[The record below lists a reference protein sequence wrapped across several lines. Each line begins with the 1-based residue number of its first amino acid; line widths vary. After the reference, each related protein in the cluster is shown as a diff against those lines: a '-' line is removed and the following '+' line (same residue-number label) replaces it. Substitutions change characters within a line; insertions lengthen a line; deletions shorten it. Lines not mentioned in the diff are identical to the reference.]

1 VLLVVHHA
9 FHSTTSRG
17 LSLAE
22 IGHHRLRDSPFAG
35 RGQIGRNTLAAVIA
49 RRCGKPRVAVAALL
63 AAVAAA
69 ATGCGTASAYA
80 DPPVT
85 GGTHAPAAAAAA
97 PAAAPAAAA
106 ATPLPLAGDT
116 VGIDPGHNGRNYT
129 APSFLYRQVWNG
141 RTLEDCDT
149 TGTATDGGYTE
160 ALFNFRVA
168 GYLRADL
175 VRDGARVVMTRMS
188 NNGIGPCV
196 TQRAAII
203 NASHADVA
211 VDIHADGAPSWGRG
225 FTVLEP
231 VADGPNDGVIASS
244 ARLAADVRAAM
255 LDGTAMPVSNY
266 DGQDGTKLRDDLA
279 GLNLTTVPKIL
290 IEVGNMKNPADAAL
304 LTSAAFQQQVAAVL
318 LRAIVMF
325 LR

>member
-17 LSLAE
+17 LTLAE

-35 RGQIGRNTLAAVIA
+35 RGQIGRITLAAVIA
-49 RRCGKPRVAVAALL
+49 RPRGKPRVAAAALL

-69 ATGCGTASAYA
+69 ATGCGTASAYG

-85 GGTHAPAAAAAA
+85 GTHAPAAAAAA
-97 PAAAPAAAA
+97 AAAAATA
-106 ATPLPLAGDT
+106 ATPLPLAGET

-129 APSFLYRQVWNG
+129 DPSFLDRQVWNG
-141 RTLEDCDT
+141 RMTEDCDT

-160 ALFNFRVA
+160 ALFNFQVA

-175 VRDGARVVMTRMS
+175 VRDGARVVMTRTS
-188 NNGIGPCV
+188 NDGIGPCV
-196 TQRAAII
+196 NQRAAII

-231 VADGPNDGVIASS
+231 VADGPNDGVIGSS

-255 LDGTAMPVSNY
+255 LTGTAMPVSNY
-266 DGQDGTKLRDDLA
+266 DGKDGTNLRDDLA

-290 IEVGNMKNPADAAL
+290 IEVGNMKNPADAAM

>member
-1 VLLVVHHA
+1 M
-9 FHSTTSRG
+9 
-17 LSLAE
+17 
-22 IGHHRLRDSPFAG
+22 
-35 RGQIGRNTLAAVIA
+35 IA
-49 RRCGKPRVAVAALL
+49 RTRGKPRVAAAALL

-97 PAAAPAAAA
+97 AAA
-106 ATPLPLAGDT
+106 ATPLPLAGET
-116 VGIDPGHNGRNYT
+116 VGIDPGHNGRNY
-129 APSFLYRQVWNG
+129 ANPSFLDRQVWNG
-141 RTLEDCDT
+141 RTMEDCDT

-175 VRDGARVVMTRMS
+175 IKDGARVVMTRTG

-196 TQRAAII
+196 NQRAAII
-203 NASHADVA
+203 NASHAGVA

-255 LDGTAMPVSNY
+255 LTGTAMPVSNY
-266 DGQDGTKLRDDLA
+266 DGTDGTKLRDDLA

-290 IEVGNMKNPADAAL
+290 VEVGNMKNPADAAM

>member
-9 FHSTTSRG
+9 FHSTTRRG
-17 LSLAE
+17 LTLAE
-22 IGHHRLRDSPFAG
+22 IGHHRLRDSLFAG
-35 RGQIGRNTLAAVIA
+35 RGQTGRNTLAAVVA
-49 RRCGKPRVAVAALL
+49 RPRGKAHVAVAALL

-80 DPPVT
+80 DPPVAA
-85 GGTHAPAAAAAA
+85 GTRAPAAAAAA
-97 PAAAPAAAA
+97 P
-106 ATPLPLAGDT
+106 LPLAGKV

-129 APSFLYRQVWNG
+129 DPSYLDHQVWNG
-141 RTLEDCDT
+141 REQEDCDT
-149 TGTATDGGYTE
+149 AGTATNGGYTE
-160 ALFNFRVA
+160 ALFNFQVA

-175 VRDGARVVMTRMS
+175 IQDGARVVITRTT
-188 NNGIGPCV
+188 NDGIGPCV
-196 TQRAAII
+196 NQRAAII
-203 NASHADVA
+203 NASHANVA

-255 LDGTAMPVSNY
+255 LVGTAMPVSNY
-266 DGQDGTKLRDDLA
+266 DGKDGTKLRDDLA

-290 IEVGNMKNPADAAL
+290 IEVGYMKNPADAAM

>member
-17 LSLAE
+17 LTLAE

-35 RGQIGRNTLAAVIA
+35 HGQIGRITLAAVIA
-49 RRCGKPRVAVAALL
+49 RPRGKPSAAVVALL

-85 GGTHAPAAAAAA
+85 GGTHAPAATATAAAV
-97 PAAAPAAAA
+97 AAAAAA
-106 ATPLPLAGDT
+106 ATPLPLAGET

-129 APSFLYRQVWNG
+129 DPSFLGRQVWNG
-141 RTLEDCDT
+141 RTPEDCDT

-160 ALFNFRVA
+160 ALFNFQVA

-175 VRDGARVVMTRMS
+175 VRDGARVVMTRTS

-255 LDGTAMPVSNY
+255 LSGTAMPVSNY
-266 DGQDGTKLRDDLA
+266 DGEDGTKLRDDLA

-290 IEVGNMKNPADAAL
+290 IEVGNMKNPADAAM

>member
-1 VLLVVHHA
+1 MVA
-9 FHSTTSRG
+9 RPRG
-17 LSLAE
+17 KA
-22 IGHHRLRDSPFAG
+22 H
-35 RGQIGRNTLAAVIA
+35 
-49 RRCGKPRVAVAALL
+49 VAVAALL

-80 DPPVT
+80 DPPVAA
-85 GGTHAPAAAAAA
+85 GTRAPAAAAAA
-97 PAAAPAAAA
+97 PQ
-106 ATPLPLAGDT
+106 PLAGKV

-129 APSFLYRQVWNG
+129 DPSYLDHQVWNG
-141 RTLEDCDT
+141 REQEDCDT
-149 TGTATDGGYTE
+149 AGTATNGGYTE
-160 ALFNFRVA
+160 ALFNFQVA

-175 VRDGARVVMTRMS
+175 IQDGARVVITRTT
-188 NNGIGPCV
+188 NDGIGPCV
-196 TQRAAII
+196 NQRAAII
-203 NASHADVA
+203 NASHANVA

-255 LDGTAMPVSNY
+255 LVGTAMPVSNY
-266 DGQDGTKLRDDLA
+266 DGKDGTKLRDDLA

-290 IEVGNMKNPADAAL
+290 IEVGNMKNPADAAM

>member
-9 FHSTTSRG
+9 FHSTTRRG
-17 LSLAE
+17 LTLAE
-22 IGHHRLRDSPFAG
+22 IGHHRLRDSLFAG
-35 RGQIGRNTLAAVIA
+35 RGQTGRNTLAAVVA
-49 RRCGKPRVAVAALL
+49 RPRGKAHVAVAALL

-80 DPPVT
+80 DPPVAA
-85 GGTHAPAAAAAA
+85 GTRAPAAAAAA
-97 PAAAPAAAA
+97 P
-106 ATPLPLAGDT
+106 LPLAGKV

-129 APSFLYRQVWNG
+129 DPSYLDHQVWNG
-141 RTLEDCDT
+141 REQEDCDT
-149 TGTATDGGYTE
+149 AGTATNGGYTE
-160 ALFNFRVA
+160 ALFNFQVA

-175 VRDGARVVMTRMS
+175 IQDGARVVITRTT
-188 NNGIGPCV
+188 NDGIGPCV
-196 TQRAAII
+196 NQRAAII
-203 NASHADVA
+203 NASHANVA

-255 LDGTAMPVSNY
+255 LVGTAMPVSNY
-266 DGQDGTKLRDDLA
+266 DGKDGTKLRDDLA

-290 IEVGNMKNPADAAL
+290 IEVGNMKNPADAAM

>member
-1 VLLVVHHA
+1 M
-9 FHSTTSRG
+9 FHSTTRRG
-17 LSLAE
+17 LTLAE
-22 IGHHRLRDSPFAG
+22 IGHHRLRDSLFAG
-35 RGQIGRNTLAAVIA
+35 RGQTGRITLAAVVA
-49 RRCGKPRVAVAALL
+49 RPRGKARVAVAALL

-69 ATGCGTASAYA
+69 AAGCGTASAYG
-80 DPPVT
+80 DPPVAA
-85 GGTHAPAAAAAA
+85 GTRAPAAAAAA
-97 PAAAPAAAA
+97 P
-106 ATPLPLAGDT
+106 LPLAGEI

-129 APSFLYRQVWNG
+129 DPSFLDHQVWNG
-141 RTLEDCDT
+141 REQEDCDT

-160 ALFNFRVA
+160 ALFNFQVA

-175 VRDGARVVMTRMS
+175 IKDGARVVMTRTA
-188 NNGIGPCV
+188 NDGIGPCV
-196 TQRAAII
+196 NQRAAII
-203 NASHADVA
+203 NASHANVA

-255 LDGTAMPVSNY
+255 LEYTAMPVSNY
-266 DGQDGTKLRDDLA
+266 DGKDGTQVRDDLA

-290 IEVGNMKNPADAAL
+290 IEAGNMKNPADAAM

>member
-1 VLLVVHHA
+1 MI
-9 FHSTTSRG
+9 
-17 LSLAE
+17 LAE
-22 IGHHRLRDSPFAG
+22 IGHHRLRDSLFAG
-35 RGQIGRNTLAAVIA
+35 RGQIGRITLAAVIA
-49 RRCGKPRVAVAALL
+49 RPRGKTRVAVAALL

-80 DPPVT
+80 GPPAT
-85 GGTHAPAAAAAA
+85 ASAPV
-97 PAAAPAAAA
+97 PV
-106 ATPLPLAGDT
+106 ATSPPLSLPLAGQT

-129 APSFLYRQVWNG
+129 DPSYLDRQVWNG
-141 RTLEDCDT
+141 REQEDCDT
-149 TGTATDGGYTE
+149 TGTATDGGYAE
-160 ALFNFRVA
+160 ALFNFQVA
-168 GYLRADL
+168 GYLRAGL
-175 VRDGARVVMTRMS
+175 IRDGARVVMTRTS
-188 NNGIGPCV
+188 NDGIGPCV
-196 TQRAAII
+196 DRRAAII
-203 NASHADVA
+203 NASRADVA
-211 VDIHADGAPSWGRG
+211 IDIHADGALPGRRG

-255 LDGTAMPVSNY
+255 LAGTAMPVSNY
-266 DGQDGTKLRDDLA
+266 DGKDGTKLRDDLA

-290 IEVGNMKNPADAAL
+290 IEVGNMKNPADAEM

>member
-17 LSLAE
+17 LTLAE
-22 IGHHRLRDSPFAG
+22 IGHHRLRYSPFTG

-49 RRCGKPRVAVAALL
+49 RPRGKPRVAVAALL

-80 DPPVT
+80 GPPVT
-85 GGTHAPAAAAAA
+85 GGTHASSTAAAAAA
-97 PAAAPAAAA
+97 PVAAAA
-106 ATPLPLAGDT
+106 AARPLPLAGKT

-129 APSFLYRQVWNG
+129 DPSFLGHQVWNG
-141 RTLEDCDT
+141 RMLEDCDT
-149 TGTATDGGYTE
+149 TGTATDGGYAE

-175 VRDGARVVMTRMS
+175 VRDGARVVMTRTS
-188 NNGIGPCV
+188 NNGTGPCV

-290 IEVGNMKNPADAAL
+290 IEVGNMKNPADAAM

>member
-9 FHSTTSRG
+9 FHSTTSGG
-17 LSLAE
+17 LRLAE

-49 RRCGKPRVAVAALL
+49 RTRGKPRVAVAALL

-97 PAAAPAAAA
+97 A
-106 ATPLPLAGDT
+106 ATPLPLAGET
-116 VGIDPGHNGRNYT
+116 VGIDPGHNGRNHT
-129 APSFLYRQVWNG
+129 DPSFLDRQVWNG
-141 RTLEDCDT
+141 RTPEDCDT

-160 ALFNFRVA
+160 ALFNFQVA

-175 VRDGARVVMTRMS
+175 VRDGARVVMTRTS

-196 TQRAAII
+196 NQRAAII

-244 ARLAADVRAAM
+244 ARLAADVRVAM
-255 LDGTAMPVSNY
+255 LTGTAMPVSNY
-266 DGQDGTKLRDDLA
+266 DGTGGTKLRDDLA

-290 IEVGNMKNPADAAL
+290 IEVGNMKNPADATM

>member
-1 VLLVVHHA
+1 M
-9 FHSTTSRG
+9 
-17 LSLAE
+17 
-22 IGHHRLRDSPFAG
+22 
-35 RGQIGRNTLAAVIA
+35 IA
-49 RRCGKPRVAVAALL
+49 RPRGKARVAVAALL

-69 ATGCGTASAYA
+69 VTGCGTASAYA
-80 DPPVT
+80 GPPAT
-85 GGTHAPAAAAAA
+85 ASAPV
-97 PAAAPAAAA
+97 PV
-106 ATPLPLAGDT
+106 ATSPPLSLPLAGQT

-129 APSFLYRQVWNG
+129 DPSYLDRQVWNG
-141 RTLEDCDT
+141 REQEDCDT
-149 TGTATDGGYTE
+149 TGTATDGGYAE
-160 ALFNFRVA
+160 ALFNFQVA
-168 GYLRADL
+168 GYLRAGL
-175 VRDGARVVMTRMS
+175 IRDGARVVMTRTS
-188 NNGIGPCV
+188 NNGTGPCV
-196 TQRAAII
+196 NQRAAII

-290 IEVGNMKNPADAAL
+290 IEVGNMNNPADAKM

-318 LRAIVMF
+318 LRAIVTY